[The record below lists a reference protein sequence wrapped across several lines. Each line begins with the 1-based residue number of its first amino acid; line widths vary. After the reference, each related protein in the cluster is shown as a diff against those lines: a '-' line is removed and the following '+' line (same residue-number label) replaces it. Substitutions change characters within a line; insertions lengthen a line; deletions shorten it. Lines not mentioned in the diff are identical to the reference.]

1 MMRKQSRILSLLL
14 LPVLTAVS
22 CQRGQELYDP
32 QSYDD
37 LTGHVVCL
45 LEGSA
50 HTVYV
55 DKYLKDKGI
64 TFTLFPSISDC
75 MLAVRQNKAD
85 VFFGADMNAYTDAFR
100 EQHLRISHIVPDLD
114 LPVGFGV
121 SKENTLLKEQ
131 CNHYLDSIARTG
143 GLKEISD
150 RWINPDNT
158 DFHDVIRID
167 PIPAE
172 PKNADKI
179 LKLGIAGVKHPTEV
193 LIDNKWTGMEIELA
207 QRIAARYGYSIEI
220 KVYDF
225 NNLIPAVQSGKADLV
240 AATIMI
246 SEERLEKIDFTTPHA
261 LLRGAFFVA
270 DKMPDDRGSVFTRI
284 ARSFETSF
292 IKENRWK
299 LIFQGLWTTLF
310 ITVLSLIGGFILGG
324 LVCRL
329 RMSGSGPAV
338 RLAGLY
344 LYFMRNIPILVLLM
358 LMFYVVFARSGLDA
372 IWVAVIAFS
381 MNTSA
386 FFCETFHTGI
396 RAVDKGQT
404 EAGRAMGCSAFK
416 TFIYIVMPQAARIS
430 MPVFK
435 NECITLLKGT
445 SVVGYISIIDITKAS
460 DLIRSS
466 TFEAFLPLI
475 AITVFYFLMASIITA
490 LLDLLMKRL

>member
-1 MMRKQSRILSLLL
+1 MKKQSRILSLLL
-14 LPVLTAVS
+14 FPVLTAVS

-270 DKMPDDRGSVFTRI
+270 DKMPDDRGSVFSRI

>member
-1 MMRKQSRILSLLL
+1 MKSRISSILLIL
-14 LPVLTAVS
+14 AFLALS
-22 CQRGQELYDP
+22 CQREQELFDP

-50 HTVYV
+50 HTVYA

-85 VFFGADMNAYTDAFR
+85 MFFGADMNAYTDAFR

-131 CNHYLDSIARTG
+131 CNHYLDSISLNG

-172 PKNADKI
+172 PKNADKV
-179 LKLGIAGVKHPTEV
+179 LRLGIAGVKHPTEV

-225 NNLIPAVQSGKADLV
+225 NNLIPAIQSGKADLV

-270 DKMPDDRGSVFTRI
+270 DKLPDDRGTIFSRI
-284 ARSFETSF
+284 AGSFETSF

-310 ITVLSLIGGFILGG
+310 ITFLSLIGGFILGG
-324 LVCRL
+324 LICRM
-329 RMSGSGPAV
+329 RMSGNALTV
-338 RLAGLY
+338 RLAKLY
-344 LYFMRNIPILVLLM
+344 LNFMRNIPILVLLM

-372 IWVAVIAFS
+372 IWVAIIAFS

-396 RAVDKGQT
+396 CAVDKGQT

-445 SVVGYISIIDITKAS
+445 SIVGYISIIDITKAS

-475 AITVFYFLMASIITA
+475 TITIFYFIMAGIITT
-490 LLDLLMKRL
+490 LLDRLMKRL

>member
-1 MMRKQSRILSLLL
+1 MKSHIFYVLFLLAL
-14 LPVLTAVS
+14 MTMS
-22 CQRGQELYDP
+22 CQREHELYDP

-50 HTVYV
+50 HTDYAQ
-55 DKYLKDKGI
+55 KHLMDKGI
-64 TFTLFPSISDC
+64 TFTFFPSVSDC
-75 MLAVRQNKAD
+75 MLAVRQNKAEM
-85 VFFGADMNAYTDAFR
+85 FFGADMNAYTEAFR

-121 SKENTLLKEQ
+121 NKENTLLKEQ
-131 CNHYLDSIARTG
+131 CNHYLDSIIATG

-167 PIPAE
+167 PIPAD
-172 PKNADKI
+172 PKTTDKV

-225 NNLIPAVQSGKADLV
+225 NNLIPAIQSGKADLI
-240 AATIMI
+240 ASTIMI

-270 DKMPDDRGSVFTRI
+270 DKLPDDRGSIFDKI

-310 ITVLSLIGGFILGG
+310 ITILSLIGGFILGG
-324 LVCRL
+324 FVCRM
-329 RMSGSGPAV
+329 RMSGNATIV
-338 RLAGLY
+338 RLSKLY

-372 IWVAVIAFS
+372 IWVAIIAFS

-396 RAVDKGQT
+396 LAVDKGQT

-416 TFIYIVMPQAARIS
+416 TFFYIVMPQAARIS

-475 AITVFYFLMASIITA
+475 TITIFYFIMASIITA
-490 LLDLLMKRL
+490 LLDRVMKRL